1 MNKRQRQKVRRK
13 HLRKE
18 FGYVGKTP
26 SDVRIHR
33 YPNLV
38 VDIDHKYKVV
48 TITYN
53 QQETPRGLPL
63 SVLTHYIGCWS
74 NTQKMHTATQ
84 RIIDSPEYEFVY
96 NPFLPQSY

>member
-1 MNKRQRQKVRRK
+1 MLGANISVKNLDMLEK
-13 HLRKE
+13 HHQMLE
-18 FGYVGKTP
+18 
-26 SDVRIHR
+26 IHQ

-38 VDIDHKYKVV
+38 VDVNHKYKVV

-74 NTQKMHTATQ
+74 NTQKMHAATQ
-84 RIIDSPEYEFVY
+84 RIIDNPEYEFVY